1 VGAPFFNRVALPI
14 GLFLLFLTGIGPLL
28 AWRSA
33 SFRSIRKN
41 FVLPS
46 ATIAVTAIVLMAVGL
61 RPWSDQA
68 TFYSLVAFSL
78 GAGVITAISAEFLR
92 GANVIRKHTGKS
104 LVASVVQLTRR
115 NTRRYGGYLVHFG
128 VVVIFIG
135 IAGGAF
141 KQSREQEM
149 NHGQS
154 MNLGPYKLVLES
166 FTQDSNLNYDTEFAL
181 IDVYRGGKKVTQ
193 LAPEKRFY
201 AASQQP
207 STMVANHSTLGWDL
221 YVIYAGKN
229 PDTGLPI
236 IKAFLNPL
244 MAWIWIGVVVVA
256 LGTLVALAPNL
267 SAALATRRSQ
277 SPIAEPRVVQE
288 REVAVAGRSGD

>member
-1 VGAPFFNRVALPI
+1 
-14 GLFLLFLTGIGPLL
+14 
-28 AWRSA
+28 
-33 SFRSIRKN
+33 
-41 FVLPS
+41 
-46 ATIAVTAIVLMAVGL
+46 
-61 RPWSDQA
+61 
-68 TFYSLVAFSL
+68 
-78 GAGVITAISAEFLR
+78 
-92 GANVIRKHTGKS
+92 
-104 LVASVVQLTRR
+104 
-115 NTRRYGGYLVHFG
+115 
-128 VVVIFIG
+128 
-135 IAGGAF
+135 
-141 KQSREQEM
+141 M